1 MHVTTPADNPLP
13 HRTDH
18 PPGGSRCGS
27 RRTEKGG
34 ELSNTDSGKVLR
46 RSISTERI
54 FYQTLNNVWTL
65 IPVPQK
71 DSEAAFV
78 APVSYRQVW
87 HPLRMSGFFVRPGP

>member
-1 MHVTTPADNPLP
+1 M
-13 HRTDH
+13 
-18 PPGGSRCGS
+18 
-27 RRTEKGG
+27 
-34 ELSNTDSGKVLR
+34 

>member
-1 MHVTTPADNPLP
+1 M
-13 HRTDH
+13 
-18 PPGGSRCGS
+18 S
-27 RRTEKGG
+27 RRQPIIPCLTGRTTRPAEPLRKPPDREGGG

>member
-1 MHVTTPADNPLP
+1 M
-13 HRTDH
+13 
-18 PPGGSRCGS
+18 S
-27 RRTEKGG
+27 RRQPIIPCLTGRTTRPAGAAAEAAGPRRGG

-71 DSEAAFV
+71 DPEAAFV